1 MKGELLYVYHPIRQ
15 RIIWAIVY
23 AVIII
28 GSLGALYF
36 VGNKIATHSIPVG
49 DVQLSVPYSKYLVG
63 ESVTFTLHN
72 GFNSTIYV
80 INNCPDEPLE
90 VYRQENNTW
99 VRIHDKAAIGDCSSD
114 QRQIAVTA
122 NSSISGTY
130 EAWKNLFSTPG
141 KYRIV
146 AYVEY
151 YNALP
156 YQDFEIIAKPETPVN
171 TNVTTTPSKN
181 TTTKNNED
189 SPSTQT
195 TDESA
200 TSLQSKIINVQGG
213 SINIQYDSSNI
224 YIVSITPSA
233 GYTYQTSKENGSLQ
247 VTFKNGQ
254 TEVQVTLRVS
264 NGQLVVHT
272 ELGD

>member
-23 AVIII
+23 AVIIVGTLTSFYYI
-28 GSLGALYF
+28 
-36 VGNKIATHSIPVG
+36 GNKIATHTIPVG

-90 VYRQENNTW
+90 VFRQENNTW
-99 VRIHDKAAIGDCSSD
+99 VRIHDKAAIGDCSSNE
-114 QRQIAVTA
+114 RQIAVTA

-156 YQDFEIIAKPETPVN
+156 YEDFEIIAKPEVSSAKD
-171 TNVTTTPSKN
+171 VTTAPVQNN
-181 TTTKNNED
+181 TTQNNEN
-189 SPSTQT
+189 
-195 TDESA
+195 SA
-200 TSLQSKIINVQGG
+200 SKQITSEPTSNLQSKIINVEGG

-233 GYTYQTSKENGSLQ
+233 GYTYQTSKEDGGLQ

-254 TEVQVTLRVS
+254 TEIQVSLRVS

-272 ELGD
+272 EQGD